1 MYNDLNLKDLT
12 FMVAD
17 PNQHI
22 RAIVSG
28 ILHGFGA
35 KKVHEVAAGDVAQR
49 EVSAREVDMLFC
61 EMKFP
66 VVNGFDVASAI
77 RADINSPTRF
87 IPIIFLTGHSR
98 ERDVLRARDC
108 GGNMIITKPLSP
120 NLIYDRLKW
129 GRASRAYS
137 SSRRPIPA
145 PTDAFITKAS
155 QMAKVGATTTGT
167 SRPPRARKPRPTSRR
182 RPTIKQSARLSFIR
196 RATGHRVG

>member
-61 EMKFP
+61 EMKLP

-129 GRASRAYS
+129 VASEPRLFVQSPTYTGPDRRFHHEGVPNGEGRRHDDGDQQAAESEE
-137 SSRRPIPA
+137 
-145 PTDAFITKAS
+145 T
-155 QMAKVGATTTGT
+155 
-167 SRPPRARKPRPTSRR
+167 
-182 RPTIKQSARLSFIR
+182 
-196 RATGHRVG
+196 